1 MTTLTRQ
8 LTIPPEWAGTRF
20 DKVATEL
27 LDEFSRVEITR
38 WIREGSLTLD
48 GDASLP
54 KNKVKGGESILLQ
67 AERTEREAWQE
78 PQALEFEIVEENDD
92 FLVINKPPGLVVHP
106 GAGNHSGTLVN
117 GLLHHRPSLSKLP
130 RAGIVH
136 RLDKDTSGLM
146 VVAANLATHRTL
158 VETVAA
164 RTMHRQYF
172 ALCEGRMI
180 AGQDIELAIGR
191 DPRSRTRQAVLQ
203 EGKYAFT
210 EVRVEERFRIH
221 TLVRAK
227 LSTGRTHQIRVHL
240 SHVGFPLVGDSRYG
254 ARRKLPTGADEVLR
268 EQLRGF
274 PRQALHAQELGFP
287 HPRDQRWMQY
297 SAAMPADMTDVIK
310 SLRADVEIDGS

>member
-1 MTTLTRQ
+1 
-8 LTIPPEWAGTRF
+8 
-20 DKVATEL
+20 
-27 LDEFSRVEITR
+27 
-38 WIREGSLTLD
+38 
-48 GDASLP
+48 
-54 KNKVKGGESILLQ
+54 
-67 AERTEREAWQE
+67 
-78 PQALEFEIVEENDD
+78 
-92 FLVINKPPGLVVHP
+92 
-106 GAGNHSGTLVN
+106 
-117 GLLHHRPSLSKLP
+117 
-130 RAGIVH
+130 
-136 RLDKDTSGLM
+136 
-146 VVAANLATHRTL
+146 
-158 VETVAA
+158 
-164 RTMHRQYF
+164 
-172 ALCEGRMI
+172 
-180 AGQDIELAIGR
+180 
-191 DPRSRTRQAVLQ
+191 VLQ